1 LETAAKRRL
10 VTAAAPDNVAAVVYI
25 GTSGYNYPEWKGS
38 FYPETLAASKMLPY
52 YGERFST
59 VEINYTFYRM
69 PTAKLV
75 TGWAAQVPRDFRFT
89 LKAPK
94 RITHD
99 RKLRDVDDLVR
110 GFCGAAAELGPQLG
124 ALLFQLAPSFKKDLG
139 VFDDCLATL
148 PPRARAASELRHE
161 SWLHEDVYVRL
172 RDRNLALCIADS
184 ETRSTPVM
192 ATADYAYLRLR
203 DEGYT
208 EGDIAEWAAR
218 VEELSARCADVY
230 VYFKHEDAGKG
241 PLFARQLLDALI
253 ARENEERRTKN

>member
-1 LETAAKRRL
+1 MIY
-10 VTAAAPDNVAAVVYI
+10 V
-25 GTSGYNYPEWKGS
+25 GTSGYNYPEWKGH
-38 FYPETLAASKMLPY
+38 FYPDNLAAAKMLPY
-52 YGERFST
+52 YAERFTT

-75 TGWAAQVPRDFRFT
+75 AGWAAQVPPDFRFT

-99 RKLRDVDDLVR
+99 RRLRDTADLVR
-110 GFCGAAAELGPQLG
+110 GFCEAAAELGPQLG
-124 ALLFQLAPSFKKDLG
+124 ALLFQLAPNFKKDLA
-139 VFDDCLATL
+139 VLDDFLAVL
-148 PPRARAASELRHE
+148 PPRVCGAFEFRHD
-161 SWLHEDVYVRL
+161 SWLDEEVFARL
-172 RDRNLALCIADS
+172 RARNLALCIADS

-208 EGDIAEWAAR
+208 PEDIAGWADR
-218 VEELSARCADVY
+218 IRELSAQCREVY

-241 PLFARQLLDALI
+241 PEFGRLLK
-253 ARENEERRTKN
+253 ERLAG

>member
-1 LETAAKRRL
+1 
-10 VTAAAPDNVAAVVYI
+10 VAAVVYV

-38 FYPETLAASKMLPY
+38 FYPDNLAVSKMLAY
-52 YGERFST
+52 YSERFST

-69 PTAKLV
+69 PTARLV
-75 TGWAAQVPRDFRFT
+75 TGWAAQVPADFRFT

-99 RKLRDVDDLVR
+99 RKLRDVADLVR
-110 GFCGAAAELGPQLG
+110 GFCEAAAELGPQLG
-124 ALLFQLAPSFKKDLG
+124 ALLFQLAPSFKKDLN
-139 VFDDCLATL
+139 VFDEFLAVL
-148 PPRARAASELRHE
+148 PPRLCAAFEFRHD
-161 SWLHEDVYVRL
+161 SWLDEEVYARL

-184 ETRSTPVM
+184 ETRSTPVI

-208 EGDIAEWAAR
+208 EQHIAEWAAR
-218 VEELSARCADVY
+218 VQDLSTHCKDVY

-241 PLFARQLLDALI
+241 PEFGRMLMARLAHE
-253 ARENEERRTKN
+253 A